1 MKSGAGMRPVL
12 AGASASRPEIL
23 PGSIARVVVCHAMRL
38 AISILLL
45 LVVALGVFGSV
56 LYFKYG
62 TVAPCDILRERIR
75 QQAVREGGQLGS
87 FVATAIPDNILD
99 GLIAAQYGPLSPGR
113 CVSLVVHG
121 VPEKALQVQQER

>member
-1 MKSGAGMRPVL
+1 MRF
-12 AGASASRPEIL
+12 
-23 PGSIARVVVCHAMRL
+23 

-45 LVVALGVFGSV
+45 FVVSLGVFASV
-56 LYFKYG
+56 LYFNYG
-62 TVAPCDILRERIR
+62 TVSPCGILRERIR

-87 FVATAIPDNILD
+87 FIVTAIPDNILD

-121 VPEKALQVQQER
+121 MPEKALQGPRQR